1 MRRVTQATIAKM
13 HGVSRQT
20 VGCALGLYTNTNI
33 KLSKQMREQI
43 LRTAKDLGYRPNRLA
58 QIVSGRRSGVIGVMN
73 FGGIAQM
80 SSQSALNVANAIQE
94 AGFQL
99 MLYDVTWYQQGGIET
114 VLSALLDNRVEGIV
128 LISPTEWMPPDFL
141 RSIRQHGIP
150 VVSVGGVFLEGVP
163 HVESD
168 YEQDSFQLVSGLL
181 ADGYR
186 SLLCL
191 TNWSNSGPD
200 APSSPRLKRIHGFR
214 RAIEAAGGT
223 VSDAPARSPGGTLQ
237 GEIFLSP
244 IPTDWDDPY
253 RVGELGMR
261 QILARKEL
269 PEVVVCANDDWA
281 AGALK
286 ACGSEG
292 IAVPEQIAI
301 TGNDGTVISG
311 YGYIPLTT
319 IIQPLDEMA
328 RRAVDILLRLIQ
340 QKKLP
345 KSAMTVTLPGKIAW
359 RESTRHPR
367 KSQAGPAKANP

>member
-20 VGCALGLYTNTNI
+20 VGCALGLYTNSNI
-33 KLSKQMREQI
+33 KLSTEMRDQI
-43 LRTAKDLGYRPNRLA
+43 LRTAKELGYRPNRLA
-58 QIVSGRRSGVIGVMN
+58 QIVSGRKSGVIGVMN

-80 SSQSALNVANAIQE
+80 STQNALYMAKAIQE
-94 AGFQL
+94 AGYQL

-141 RSIRQHGIP
+141 ASIRQHGIP

-168 YEQDSFQLVSGLL
+168 YEQDSFHLVSGLL

-186 SLLCL
+186 SLVCL
-191 TNWSNSGPD
+191 TNWSNSGQD
-200 APSSPRLKRIHGFR
+200 AESSPRIKRIRGFR

-223 VSDAPARSPGGTLQ
+223 VQDSPVRAAKTGVR
-237 GEIFLSP
+237 GEIFLTP
-244 IPTDWDDPY
+244 TPTDWGDPY
-253 RVGELGMR
+253 HVGELGMR

-292 IAVPEQIAI
+292 VAVPDQIAL
-301 TGNDGTVISG
+301 TGNDGTVMSG

-319 IIQPLDEMA
+319 ILQPLAAMA
-328 RRAVDILLRLIQ
+328 QKAVEILLSLMA
-340 QKKLP
+340 KKTLP
-345 KSAMTVTLPGKIAW
+345 KSAMTITLPGEIAW
-359 RESTRHPR
+359 RESTRHQQKPT
-367 KSQAGPAKANP
+367 